1 MSLQTFIAE
10 NVKLIDSE
18 RSRILDTCPPSMVA
32 FSWAIIKFGLSPARR

>member
-18 RSRILDTCPPSMVA
+18 RSRILEILALQAWLP
-32 FSWAIIKFGLSPARR
+32 SPAR